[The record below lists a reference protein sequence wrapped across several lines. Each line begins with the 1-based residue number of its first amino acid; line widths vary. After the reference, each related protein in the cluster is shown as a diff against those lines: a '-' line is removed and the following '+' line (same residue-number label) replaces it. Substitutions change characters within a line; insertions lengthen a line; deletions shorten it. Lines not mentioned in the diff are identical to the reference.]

1 MTNIVTSFVLPNC
14 QSSSSSSA
22 TLGSHVAYKRQLSVL
37 KEILWRNMKVLSAPE
52 LDYR

>member
-1 MTNIVTSFVLPNC
+1 MTNIVTSFVLPNY
-14 QSSSSSSA
+14 QSSSSSA